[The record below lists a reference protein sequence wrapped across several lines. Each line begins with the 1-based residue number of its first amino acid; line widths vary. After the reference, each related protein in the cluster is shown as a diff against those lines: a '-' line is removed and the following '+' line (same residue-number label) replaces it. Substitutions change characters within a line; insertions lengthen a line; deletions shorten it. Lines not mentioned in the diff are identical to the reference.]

1 MGSHYGRQSDLR
13 QIPQRRIDVDH
24 SILTI
29 SESEKITARIFER
42 IAKLEFDVAA
52 HDVIPVVRDR
62 D

>member
-1 MGSHYGRQSDLR
+1 MGVKAIVAKFLR
-13 QIPQRRIDVDH
+13 EELV
-24 SILTI
+24 SIGIRSLTI

-52 HDVIPVVRDR
+52 HDVIAVVRDR